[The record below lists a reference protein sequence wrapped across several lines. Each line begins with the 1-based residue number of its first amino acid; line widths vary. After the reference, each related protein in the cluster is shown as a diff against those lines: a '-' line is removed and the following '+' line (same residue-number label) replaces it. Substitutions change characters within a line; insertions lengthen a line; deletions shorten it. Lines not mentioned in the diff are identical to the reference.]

1 MSRLWAQ
8 SLLEHWLARRYRYLF
23 YTLLLT
29 LIVMPL
35 LVTLGLSETLLDLFI
50 LFNLAAAITGIR
62 NRRLARL
69 LLLVFFL
76 AFALRIVSG
85 AQGLS
90 TVANACTIAFIALGF
105 IAGSDAVHFAM
116 RLSRANA
123 EHLYAALSV
132 YILLGLLFGMLHW
145 ATELEWQGAYTLPAD
160 ESFSLE
166 SSIYFSF
173 VTQTTLGFG
182 DILPKSALA
191 RGLTILQAIV
201 GQLYLTVM
209 LASLVSLRISDAG
222 KKQD

>member
-1 MSRLWAQ
+1 MSRRWAQ
-8 SLLEHWLARRYRYLF
+8 SLLGHWLARRYRYLF

-29 LIVMPL
+29 LIIMPL

-62 NRRLARL
+62 NRKLARG

-76 AFALRIVSG
+76 TFAVRVVAG
-85 AQGLS
+85 AQGLG
-90 TVANACTIAFIALGF
+90 TAANLCAIVFIALGF
-105 IAGSDAVHFAM
+105 IAGSDAVRFAM
-116 RLSRANA
+116 RLSRANE

-132 YILLGLLFGMLHW
+132 YVLLGLLFGMLHW
-145 ATELEWQGAYTLPAD
+145 AVELEWHGAYTLPVG
-160 ESFSLE
+160 EPFSLE
-166 SSIYFSF
+166 TSIYFSF
-173 VTQTTLGFG
+173 ATQTTLGFG

-209 LASLVSLRISDAG
+209 LARLVSLRLTDAR
-222 KKQD
+222 KEAD